1 MGNVGKATNFFCSET
16 DFKIAPGLV
25 KVLNSAGRDVPDYL
39 VTAAEAEGGDGG
51 GGGVA
56 NGGGDGDDDWS

>member
-1 MGNVGKATNFFCSET
+1 M
-16 DFKIAPGLV
+16 

-56 NGGGDGDDDWS
+56 NGGDGDDDWS